1 MNLMRAG
8 PQHELWT
15 RISTLLT
22 PPPGGAVVKK
32 PAALSY
38 GLEER
43 PPAMVTWISAL
54 QHVGVCSI
62 FMVYPLIIARQ
73 ARLPAGQIT
82 NILQLGFLVLAIAA
96 LLQALPRGPIGSRL
110 LAPTI
115 FTGVYLAPSLLAVKA
130 GGMPLVWGMT
140 IFAGVVEVVLSR
152 FWSRL
157 RPFIPP
163 ESAGLVVFLV
173 GTIVG
178 LAALLRA
185 ALKAAQPGAL
195 PALRG
200 ALLPPAALG
209 RHGRRSI
216 SGTRERLKLLLYF
229 DRDGRL
235 GYLASASAVG
245 LLTTLTW
252 SRGAVPTVASLFPT
266 VSWYLLW
273 SFDWSLVGAVRR
285 HRLAAA
291 MNSTAVVDDHQR
303 LDRRRLGA
311 ART

>member
-115 FTGVYLAPSLLAVKA
+115 FTGVYLAPSLLAVKV

-140 IFAGVVEVVLSR
+140 IFAGVVEMVLSR
-152 FWSRL
+152 VWSRL

-178 LAALLRA
+178 LAALRVL
-185 ALKAAQPGAL
+185 LEDSPTGAL
-195 PALRG
+195 PAREGLVTRLR
-200 ALLPPAALG
+200 PG
-209 RHGRRSI
+209 RHGGAQYLEQ
-216 SGTRERLKLLLYF
+216 GTPEAVLHS
-229 DRDGRL
+229 DRDGRRL
-235 GYLASASAVG
+235 LRPPALG
-245 LLTTLTW
+245 LLTLHDLSECCT
-252 SRGAVPTVASLFPT
+252 
-266 VSWYLLW
+266 
-273 SFDWSLVGAVRR
+273 
-285 HRLAAA
+285 
-291 MNSTAVVDDHQR
+291 
-303 LDRRRLGA
+303 DR
-311 ART
+311 